1 MTHLLI
7 TDEGFFFPR
16 GRAGFNG
23 WQDIGTN
30 ASEVELRR
38 ENDFYLDEWG
48 TKTSRFEV

>member
-7 TDEGFFFPR
+7 KDEVFFPR

-30 ASEVELRR
+30 ASKVEVRR
-38 ENDFYLDEWG
+38 GSDFYLDE
-48 TKTSRFEV
+48 